1 MRSPPVVR
9 MVSMV
14 VVCLAAALLAP
25 AHRADAQT
33 STGRISGTLTDSSGT
48 PIANGE
54 IVAIAQATGIRR
66 SATADARGAYV
77 LPSLQPGEYEVQAR
91 GIGYAPEA
99 RRLRL
104 LIGQTL
110 SLNFQLA
117 ATTVQLA
124 DITVVSAPVT
134 EMRTSEIAT
143 NVTPQ
148 QIEALPSPSRNFLD
162 LAALAPGVQVTEDRV
177 NGGDKTFAAGALPAE
192 NVNVFL
198 DGASYKNDVILGGV
212 AGQNSSRGNPFPRN
226 AVQEYRVLTNNFKAE
241 YQKASSAVITA
252 ATKSGTNTWQG
263 SVFTEFQNEGFVA
276 VDTFTRANNATNP
289 DFQKPNYSRYL
300 TGGSIGGPIVR
311 DKLFFFGSYEGN
323 YQNRDGVTRFNCDP
337 ATCPPAFA
345 ALQGEAH
352 TSPFRSNLFFGKLTY
367 NMSDNQLLELNG
379 NWHKETDKRG
389 FGGQSAGP
397 DVAFESG
404 ESIRNNIINGGLKHT
419 YFGTDWV
426 NEASVNYQWYQWNPE
441 PFNFDLVGQQFN
453 GIGRIG
459 GRDSRQDINQRR
471 LSLRD
476 DITFTGFEWNGQH
489 VIKVGANFDYLKYKL
504 NKQLNENPLFFF
516 DNRNS
521 FAFPFQANFG
531 FGDGDI
537 EGSNGQLGVYAQDD
551 WSPTR
556 RLTLNLGVR
565 WDYETGQ
572 YNQDFVTPQAVV
584 DSLTAY
590 ENAGLSFVNID
601 PARYFTDGSQ
611 RKAFTGA
618 IQPRVGA
625 SFALDEAGSTV
636 LFSGFGIFYDRIP
649 YNSFIDESYRRQ
661 HPQYTFNF
669 AATANGDTLAW
680 DPSLMS
686 REGLE
691 NVIASGKAPPQ
702 EVYLLPND
710 LKPPKSYQWN
720 VGVRHDFGMWNGSV
734 AYTGT
739 RSKNGFSFEWA
750 NLSLDPVTHNCCVSN
765 NLPAYQNVLVGNNS
779 VRTWYDA
786 MQVQLDRPYRKVGT
800 FGWGAGIYYTL
811 SRAEREGNDLFSF
824 PQVALQPRHPT
835 PTDQPHRVVANWIVD
850 VPYLFGVQFSGLAT
864 VATGQVFDSVSNA
877 GGRNVILGQ
886 VRGEMYKRLD
896 LRLRKDFP
904 NFGGATLG
912 VTADLFNVFNAQNL
926 GCYNTQAVDGG
937 GNADPN
943 FGKAN
948 CIISDPRK
956 VQLGMQLDF

>member
-1 MRSPPVVR
+1 MT
-9 MVSMV
+9 MMIALTM
-14 VVCLAAALLAP
+14 LAAILVP
-25 AHRADAQT
+25 ARRADAQT
-33 STGRISGTLTDSSGT
+33 SPRRIRGTLTDSSGT

-54 IVAIAQATGIRR
+54 VVAIASATGIRR
-66 SATADARGAYV
+66 TATADARGTFV
-77 LPSLQPGEYEVQAR
+77 LASLQPGEYEVQAR
-91 GIGYAPEA
+91 SIGYAPEA

-110 SLNFQLA
+110 DLNFMLA
-117 ATTVQLA
+117 PTTVQLQ
-124 DITVVSAPVT
+124 DITVVSAPAV
-134 EMRTSEIAT
+134 EMRTSEVAT
-143 NVTPQ
+143 NITPA

-162 LAALAPGVQVTEDRV
+162 LAALAPGVQVSEDRV
-177 NGGDKTFAAGALPAE
+177 NGGDKTFAAGALPSD
-192 NVNVFL
+192 NINVFV
-198 DGASYKNDVILGGV
+198 DGASYKNDVLSGGV
-212 AGQNSSRGNPFPRN
+212 AGQNASRGNPFPRN

-241 YQKASSAVITA
+241 DQEASGAVISA
-252 ATKSGTNTWQG
+252 ATKSGTNVWQG
-263 SVFTEFQNEGFVA
+263 SVFTELQNEGFVA
-276 VDTFTRANNATNP
+276 VDTFTRRDNATNT
-289 DFQKPNYSRYL
+289 DFKKPNYSRYL
-300 TGGSIGGPIVR
+300 SGGSIGGPIVR

-337 ATCPPAFA
+337 GTCPPAFE
-345 ALQGEAH
+345 ALQGETH
-352 TSPFRSNLFFGKLTY
+352 TAPFRSNLFFGKLTY
-367 NMSDNQLLELNG
+367 NMSQNQLLEING
-379 NWHKETDKRG
+379 NWRKETDKRG
-389 FGGQSAGP
+389 FGGQDTGP
-397 DVAFESG
+397 DVAFEAG
-404 ESIRNNIINGGLKHT
+404 ESIRDNVINGGIKHT
-419 YFGTDWV
+419 YFGQNWV
-426 NEASVNYQWYQWNPE
+426 NEAFVNYHWSQWNPQ

-459 GRDSRQDINQRR
+459 GRDSRQDIDQRR

-489 VIKVGANFDYLKYKL
+489 VIKVGANYDALKYKL
-504 NKQLNENPLFFF
+504 NMQLNENPLFFF
-516 DNRNS
+516 DNRNN

-537 EGSNGQLGVYAQDD
+537 KGSNGQLGLYAQDD

-590 ENAGLSFVNID
+590 QSAGLSFVNID
-601 PARYFTDGSQ
+601 PARYFTDGTQ

-720 VGVRHDFGMWNGSV
+720 VGVRHDFGLWNGSI
-734 AYTGT
+734 AYTGN
-739 RSKNGFSFEWA
+739 RGRNGFTFEWA
-750 NLSLDPVTHNCCVSN
+750 NLSLDPVTHNCCVTH
-765 NLPAYQNVLVGNNS
+765 NLAAYQNVLVGNNS

-786 MQVQLDRPYRKVGT
+786 MQIQLDRPYRKLGN
-800 FGWGAGIYYTL
+800 FGWGAGINYTY

-835 PTDQPHRVVANWIVD
+835 PTDQPHRVVANWVLDI
-850 VPYLFGVQFSGLAT
+850 PYVFGIQFSGLAT
-864 VATGQVFDSVSNA
+864 LGTGQVVDSVSNQ
-877 GGRNVILGQ
+877 GGRNVVLGQ
-886 VRGEMYKRLD
+886 VRGKMYKRLD
-896 LRLRKDFP
+896 LRFRKNFP

-912 VTADLFNVFNAQNL
+912 VTADVFNVFNVQNL
-926 GCYNTQAVDGG
+926 GCYNTQAIDGTG
-937 GNADPN
+937 TADPN

-948 CIISDPRK
+948 CIVSDPRK
-956 VQLGMQLDF
+956 LQLGAQLDF